1 VPVTVPLAERGVLG
15 IAGPGPAPRTLA
27 GWLVCQATVLHS
39 PTDLA
44 ALPTLHDPV
53 PARPAAALLL
63 RQLPQD
69 RLVTQPT
76 ARSATP
82 VAVPPAQRRRDVT
95 VYSCPSCQERFY
107 GQQWCHDCNQP
118 CTRVGLGGL
127 CPNCE
132 SPVAHADLGA
142 SS

>member
-1 VPVTVPLAERGVLG
+1 MTDTPPDDDNTTTAATSLP
-15 IAGPGPAPRTLA
+15 P
-27 GWLVCQATVLHS
+27 GWLPCPLCTTPFRRVRRRRFCSDNCRKAAWSHSRQQA
-39 PTDLA
+39 PQ
-44 ALPTLHDPV
+44 
-53 PARPAAALLL
+53 PA
-63 RQLPQD
+63 
-69 RLVTQPT
+69 VK
-76 ARSATP
+76 
-82 VAVPPAQRRRDVT
+82 VPPAQRRRDVT

-118 CTRVGLGGL
+118 CTRVGPGGL